1 MSGQDLYLEVEEKL
15 AMLDEALRQ
24 SKKRGQEYAQTE
36 HDYRVALAQQE
47 LIEREKGMP
56 ATLVSDIARG
66 KQKIAKLKMQ
76 RDIAESMYRAALEAI
91 NVYKLQAKIINDQ
104 IDREWS
110 KA

>member
-1 MSGQDLYLEVEEKL
+1 MSGQDLYLEVQEKL

-36 HDYRVALAQQE
+36 HDYRIALAQQE
-47 LIEREKGMP
+47 LIERDKGMP
-56 ATLVSDIARG
+56 ATLVSDLARG
-66 KQKIAKLKMQ
+66 TQKIARLKMQ